1 MLTVRLSEELEHEI
15 DRLAKSERK
24 TRTEVVKEALQD
36 YFESRSGR
44 LTPYQLGEDLFGIGE
59 NGAQDLSS
67 TFKRRMKEKLHEKHA
82 H

>member
-15 DRLAKSERK
+15 DRLAKLEGK
-24 TRTEVVKEALQD
+24 TRSDVVKEALQN

-44 LTPYQLGEDLFGIGE
+44 LTPYQLGEDLFGVGE
-59 NGAQDLSS
+59 KGAQDLST
-67 TFKRRMKEKLHEKHA
+67 TFKGRVKEKLHEKHA